1 MPLAA
6 VPNVRLRGLA
16 CAVPGA
22 TRRLSESAEQFGLP
36 ELEKIA
42 LNTGVTCR
50 RAVEDHTCASDLCVA
65 AATSLL
71 RELRWE
77 AQSFDALIF
86 VTQTPDFVLPATSC
100 AIHAR
105 LGLPA
110 SCAAFDVNLG
120 CSGYVYGLWLAAN
133 LIAAGAAGRILLLAG
148 DTISR
153 LCSPSDRSVACLF
166 GDAGSATALERDSAA
181 PLMHFETGSD
191 GTGYRNLMVPA
202 GGFRKPRTAATAQ
215 RIATDNGNIRSEEDL
230 YMDGGEVFAFTLR
243 TVPPL
248 FERIMG
254 AAGWTR
260 ESLDAVVMHQA
271 NQFMLRYLIKRLRL
285 PPEKVPIA
293 IEGYGNTSSAS
304 IPLAM
309 SVALSGKLR
318 SSAVQLVLLGFGVGF
333 SWAAC
338 AATCDSLV
346 IPELAEFET
355 AAAAGGRTP

>member
-6 VPNVRLRGLA
+6 VSNVRLCGLA
-16 CAVPGA
+16 CAVPA
-22 TRRLSESAEQFGLP
+22 TTRQLSESAEQFGLP

-42 LNTGVTCR
+42 RNTGVTRR
-50 RAVEDHTCASDLCVA
+50 RAVQNQTCASDLSVA
-65 AATSLL
+65 AAESLL
-71 RELRWE
+71 RELRWDVK
-77 AQSFDALIF
+77 SFDALIF

-100 AIHAR
+100 AIHAT
-105 LGLPA
+105 LGLSA

-153 LCSPSDRSVACLF
+153 LCSPADRSVACLF

-181 PLMHFETGSD
+181 PPMHFETGTD
-191 GTGYRNLMVPA
+191 GTGYRNLIVPA
-202 GGFRKPRTAATAQ
+202 GGFRKPRTVATAQ
-215 RIATDNGNIRSEEDL
+215 RSAGDNGNIRSEEDL

-243 TVPPL
+243 TVPQL
-248 FERIMG
+248 FERIMV

-271 NQFMLRYLIKRLRL
+271 NQFMLQHLIKRLRL

-293 IEGYGNTSSAS
+293 LEGYGNTSSAS

-309 SVALSGKLR
+309 AVALSGKLR
-318 SSAVQLVLLGFGVGF
+318 CSVMQLILLGFGVGF
-333 SWAAC
+333 SWAAG
-338 AATCDSLV
+338 AVICDSLV
-346 IPELAEFET
+346 VPPLIEFGT
-355 AAAAGGRTP
+355 VAAAGGPER